1 MVWSFSRV
9 GGEGPLLTFT
19 HPFPRRASA
28 VATSMDMFTQML
40 TSSRPCVSVATN
52 TARDVGARLMAIT
65 IWGLEAGGG
74 AYAAI
79 TALTNIAAT
88 LLAAVFYE
96 LVFAD
101 YHRGEYQPPSGLFRN
116 TERGA
121 RGTDPLDARVR
132 VHVCVRVCVWG
143 GGRKGVRLTRLG

>member
-1 MVWSFSRV
+1 MYVHVRSDAHVLPSVR
-9 GGEGPLLTFT
+9 FT
-19 HPFPRRASA
+19 
-28 VATSMDMFTQML
+28 
-40 TSSRPCVSVATN
+40 VATN

-101 YHRGEYQPPSGLFRN
+101 YHRGEYQPPSGSFQN
-116 TERGA
+116 TEHGA
-121 RGTDPLDARVR
+121 RGTGHGPTGCPCPCA
-132 VHVCVRVCVWG
+132 CVRGCVG
-143 GGRKGVRLTRLG
+143 AGRG

>member
-1 MVWSFSRV
+1 
-9 GGEGPLLTFT
+9 
-19 HPFPRRASA
+19 
-28 VATSMDMFTQML
+28 ML
-40 TSSRPCVSVATN
+40 TLTRPCVSVATN

-101 YHRGEYQPPSGLFRN
+101 YHRGECQPPFGLVSK
-116 TERGA
+116 RGA
-121 RGTDPLDARVR
+121 RGTDTPDARVR
-132 VHVCVRVCVWG
+132 VHVRVRVWVRVG
-143 GGRKGVRLTRLG
+143 GGGKGGWIDWTGLG